1 MMSLRW
7 ALRLVWLICAVSPV
21 YGFSCRE
28 KQDLEGEMNGCGSNQ
43 SALFTA
49 SMTVQAT
56 DQNVLAC
63 CGEEAYNPVNEI
75 CCDSAI
81 RVKPAVKS
89 KCCGKEAI
97 NEDKQL
103 CCQINKTITRTSSL
117 YQCCGSE
124 EYNTETHC
132 CDNELQIKPFGNSSI
147 TSRRLTDDCEAESK
161 IWTDQHYCG
170 PKVFR
175 PEKEICCS
183 GHRYNKAGNDH
194 CCGVKAYNI
203 TDPKMKCCAGT
214 LHRLTAATANGECCG
229 SILYTEG
236 VCCLSEDKEVFYSAK
251 TDFRC
256 CGHLYYNTSL
266 WSCCAGKLRPRKSGV
281 FHNSTILSLN
291 KLNQTQLCNPIKI
304 GTVESV
310 SQHSIVF
317 SSLLEINGQIAS
329 LKPLDWHYSWNK
341 PYLPELTP
349 GKTYFFNDDN
359 VFIDFNHDS
368 LLQSIR
374 FIISKC

>member
-1 MMSLRW
+1 MSPRW

-21 YGFSCRE
+21 YGFSRQE
-28 KQDLEGEMNGCGSNQ
+28 MQDLEGKMDGCSEKADGSNQ
-43 SALFTA
+43 NAL
-49 SMTVQAT
+49 MTVYK
-56 DQNVLAC
+56 NVLAC

-89 KCCGKEAI
+89 KCCGK
-97 NEDKQL
+97 
-103 CCQINKTITRTSSL
+103 S
-117 YQCCGSE
+117 
-124 EYNTETHC
+124 
-132 CDNELQIKPFGNSSI
+132 NSSI
-147 TSRRLTDDCEAESK
+147 TSRRQVDDCEPESK

-291 KLNQTQLCNPIKI
+291 KLNQAELCNPIKI

-349 GKTYFFNDDN
+349 GKTYFFNDNN

-374 FIISKC
+374 FIISKCSSG